1 MPRHKTLIPLSQEH
15 HHTLVL
21 ALRLKKGGP
30 TTHKDLWPTDLKSQI
45 EQTIEYC
52 DGEIL
57 PHFEL
62 EERTIFPIAKDLETA
77 KPIIETLLT
86 DHEDL
91 RQMIAALPGLLFASE
106 DNAKTALRALGERLE
121 KHIRKEERDLFPLL
135 ESELSGQDWTE
146 IGRGS

>member
-77 KPIIETLLT
+77 KPI
-86 DHEDL
+86 
-91 RQMIAALPGLLFASE
+91 E